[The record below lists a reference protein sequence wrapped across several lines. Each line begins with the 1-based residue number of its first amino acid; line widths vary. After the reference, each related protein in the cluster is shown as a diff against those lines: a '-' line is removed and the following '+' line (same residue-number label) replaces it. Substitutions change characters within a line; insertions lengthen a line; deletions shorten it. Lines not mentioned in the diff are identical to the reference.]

1 MFQGNTSHLW
11 NGTTRL
17 NDSVAWDNARA
28 AKAAKKMLEEGY
40 DLPDSSFVSGITSI
54 GWRRLDKAIDPTS
67 NWVSSKKMAQDKM
80 WVMLNVS
87 KNKNKA
93 NWLSR
98 IVFQRSSASEE
109 QLLPIFHVG

>member
-1 MFQGNTSHLW
+1 MK
-11 NGTTRL
+11 
-17 NDSVAWDNARA
+17 WDNAAQRLSGLGQRRA
-28 AKAAKKMLEEGY
+28 AKAAKKRFEEGY

-67 NWVSSKKMAQDKM
+67 NWVSSKKKMAQDKM

-93 NWLSR
+93 NWLPR